1 MDLVAPI
8 IPDAQKNRAPDLL
21 LEGLGRGLSAMAQF
35 ASIRRQSEADV
46 ARLVLQER
54 NADREH
60 DLNARRMAMDYELKD
75 RQFDIAE
82 EMLPYQ
88 QRASDAQTELNTQH
102 AKAFEEGV
110 GSAAQIKAEATRQKT
125 LLLKE
130 VADNARSMKLD
141 DPHFQTKEPMA
152 FARNVLEFGR
162 MYHLSPLPEVKQA
175 IKSYQAVADSQKLFI
190 KHGIEDESGKI
201 KGTGQGRQ
209 VPAWRIISNVNNPE
223 TREQTLR
230 DLEASGYTEL
240 VEGFQEQTIGSGAVS
255 TDWKGKQGDKVRVPT
270 KTRVLKGPIKKMVE
284 ESLTLDTPE
293 SVMPS
298 EAPTAV
304 PEPTPPDYGPD
315 AETPEYPVG
324 TRGKR
329 RGKWFVLTEE
339 GWKPE

>member
-35 ASIRRQSEADV
+35 ASIRRQSEADI
-46 ARLVLQER
+46 ARLALQER
-54 NADREH
+54 TAAREH
-60 DLNARRMAMDYELKD
+60 DLTARRMSQEYELRD
-75 RQFDIAE
+75 RTLDVAE
-82 EMLPYQ
+82 EMLPFQ
-88 QRASDAQTELNTQH
+88 QNAMEAQTQLNTEH
-102 AKAFEEGV
+102 AKAFAEGT

-190 KHGIEDESGKI
+190 KHGVEDESGTI

-240 VEGFQEQTIGSGAVS
+240 VTGIQSFM
-255 TDWKGKQGDKVRVPT
+255 DNGKKVDVPT

-284 ESLTLDTPE
+284 ESLTLDTPG
-293 SVMPS
+293 SVLPS
-298 EAPTAV
+298 EAPAAV

-315 AETPEYPVG
+315 PETPKYPVG

-329 RGKWFVLTEE
+329 GGKWFVLTEE